1 MGCGSLP
8 NQDGGRRGHGHG
20 LPPKVNDSRQPMT
33 ASHSKR
39 LASGNDSEPSGVGLE
54 ETQVQPVQ
62 EEAQLQAVQK
72 EPQLQAVQEEPN
84 QDVDCSFKEHR
95 DRV

>member
-1 MGCGSLP
+1 M
-8 NQDGGRRGHGHG
+8 
-20 LPPKVNDSRQPMT
+20 
-33 ASHSKR
+33 
-39 LASGNDSEPSGVGLE
+39 
-54 ETQVQPVQ
+54 QPVQ